1 MCWTHTTDEKMNL
14 DRKDPQRFPSYFLRI
29 TKSYR
34 IIISLHRDNNIAS
47 MDTLK
52 SHDEEAIIITSL
64 ISIQPDCI
72 SAFLKIAKEV
82 IEATRNEPG
91 CIEYRFLQDPLC
103 PEIFFFYEVYK
114 NKEAQIF
121 HSRQDYLNKFK
132 KLREPM
138 LQLQPVLKIYRA
150 TQC

>member
-1 MCWTHTTDEKMNL
+1 
-14 DRKDPQRFPSYFLRI
+14 
-29 TKSYR
+29 
-34 IIISLHRDNNIAS
+34 

-52 SHDEEAIIITSL
+52 SHDEEAIIITSF

-91 CIEYRFLQDPLC
+91 CIEYRFLQDPFC

-114 NKEAQIF
+114 NKEAQLF
-121 HSRQDYLNKFK
+121 HSGQDYLKKFK
-132 KLREPM
+132 NLREPM
-138 LQLQPVLKIYRA
+138 LQQKPILKIYRA